1 MATGRDT
8 PYHASAMTYEVY
20 AVRYAHHDRPARENF
35 LDNDPHEGR
44 GPLDYFV
51 WAIVGEG
58 RTFVVDTGF
67 GEVEAK
73 ARGRQLLRTPAE
85 GLRLI
90 GIDAA
95 KVEDVILTHM
105 HYDHAGSLDLFPN
118 ARFHVQDK
126 EMRYVT
132 GRFMTHKTLRGS
144 FALADV
150 EGMVRRVYEGRARF
164 HEGDVELAP
173 GLSLHFI
180 GGHTMGLQSVRV
192 LTRRGNVVVA
202 SDAAHLYAHL
212 DEERAFPTVFNVGD
226 MLEGHRTL
234 RRLADS
240 EGHIVPGHD
249 PLVLR
254 RYPAAAP
261 ELEGIIVRLDAEPR
275 A

>member
-1 MATGRDT
+1 M
-8 PYHASAMTYEVY
+8 SYEVY
-20 AVRYAHHDRPARENF
+20 AVRYAHHDRPMRENF

-51 WAIVGEG
+51 WALVGAG
-58 RTFVVDTGF
+58 KTYVVDTGF
-67 GEVEAK
+67 GAVEAK

-85 GLRLI
+85 GLRTI

-95 KVEDVILTHM
+95 QVEDVIVTHM

-118 ARFHVQDK
+118 ATFHIQDR

-132 GRFMTHKTLRGS
+132 GRSMTHRLLRSS

-150 EGMVRRVYEGRARF
+150 EGMVRRVYQGRVRF

-192 LTRRGNVVVA
+192 LTRRGHVVVA

-212 DEERAFPTVFNVGD
+212 DEERAFPTVYNVGD

-234 RRLADS
+234 RRLAS
-240 EGHIVPGHD
+240 SARHIVPGHD
-249 PLVLR
+249 PLVMR
-254 RYPAAAP
+254 RYPSARP
-261 ELEGIIVRLDAEPR
+261 EVEGIAVRLDADP
-275 A
+275 AA